1 MKLRKR
7 KLYNLSAAVIG
18 SSGNFGKEIVKCLLE
33 STSWSSIVLI
43 NRRKLNDVTILN
55 LSYYKDKV
63 KEYIV
68 ETNDIER
75 FENSCMGILSMEQC
89 HCLFIAMG
97 IGAEQHLDKG
107 MILRRY
113 VDIPIAFAR
122 GAKQGTPT
130 IKHVS
135 ILTGIGLEKG
145 SIPYTHDQFGLVP
158 SLISKYDLQEGVRT
172 QTVKKLIGL
181 RFPSLSIFRTTTLIG
196 KQILPNIIG
205 ESMVLDAYNMLLDD
219 KDKVIKEKTSGSAHW
234 DGTVLRTEKSEMK
247 SYYNNIS
254 SPLLKTLNSYL

>member
-1 MKLRKR
+1 MKPRR
-7 KLYNLSAAVIG
+7 PKLYNLSAAVIG
-18 SSGNFGKEIVKCLLE
+18 SSGNFGKEIAKYLLE
-33 STSWSSIVLI
+33 SASWSSIVLI
-43 NRRKLNDVTILN
+43 NRRKLDDVTILN

-68 ETNDIER
+68 ETDDIER

-107 MILRRY
+107 MIRRRY
-113 VDIPIAFAR
+113 VDIPMAFAR

>member
-33 STSWSSIVLI
+33 SASWSSIVLI
-43 NRRKLNDVTILN
+43 NRRKLDDLTLLN

-68 ETNDIER
+68 DTDDIER
-75 FENSCMGILSMEQC
+75 LENSCMGILSMEQC

-97 IGAEQHLDKG
+97 VGAEQHIDKG
-107 MILRRY
+107 MILRRF
-113 VDIPIAFAR
+113 VDIPMAFAQ

-135 ILTGIGLEKG
+135 ILTGIGLDKG

-158 SLISKYDLQEGVRT
+158 CLISKYDLHEYMKT
-172 QTVKKLIGL
+172 QTVKKLIDL
-181 RFPSLSIFRTTTLIG
+181 KFPSLSIFRTTTLIG

-205 ESMVLDAYNMLLDD
+205 ESMVYDAYNMMVDD
-219 KDKVIKEKTSGSAHW
+219 RDKVIKEKTSGSAHW

-247 SYYNNIS
+247 CYLNNI
-254 SPLLKTLNSYL
+254 PRLH